1 MYGGRVRT
9 TIFGKSQI
17 RPMKKLFSLYIF
29 CFFCHMA
36 TAQMVEKSVKGTFL
50 LENATIET
58 VANGQQTGSVLIQD
72 GMIKGVGSNLSGVPG
87 DATRIDC
94 NGMTIYP
101 GFIDGGTRLGLS
113 EVGSVSL
120 TQDYREMG
128 DFTPHM
134 KALTAVNPNSVSIP
148 VTRVNGVTTVLAVPS
163 GGKFAGQ
170 AALIDLHGYTPDQM
184 FAGFETAVLYFPSTG
199 KRGRWDRRSEEDI
212 KKDSEKSMKKLND
225 VWKSAQQF
233 VKIKNDATYNPQM
246 EALRTIVEGKQKLLV
261 EVNKKAD
268 ILQAIAWCNKN
279 KIAPIFTGVAEGW
292 RVTDSL
298 VKYKIPVIT
307 GPVLRNPARD
317 SDKYDAAYTNA
328 GKMLAAGVKV
338 AIKTDETENVRNLPF
353 HAGFAAA
360 YGMGK
365 EAALRAITLTPAEIF
380 GLADKYGSIEEG
392 KVANLFIADGDPFE
406 MKTTIKHL
414 FIRGYKVPME
424 SRHTLLHDEFL
435 ERDPGLRQ

>member
-1 MYGGRVRT
+1 
-9 TIFGKSQI
+9 
-17 RPMKKLFSLYIF
+17 MKKLLSLYILCLV
-29 CFFCHMA
+29 CF
-36 TAQMVEKSVKGTFL
+36 TSSSAQQIEKSVKGTFL

-72 GMIKGVGSNLSGVPG
+72 GIIKQVGSNLTGLSSDV
-87 DATRIDC
+87 TKIDC
-94 NGMTIYP
+94 SGMTIYP

-148 VTRVNGVTTVLAVPS
+148 VTRVNGVTTVLAVPA

-199 KRGRWDRRSEEDI
+199 KRGRWDRRSAEDI
-212 KKDSEKSMKKLND
+212 KKDAEKSMKQLND
-225 VWKSAQQF
+225 IWKATLQYT
-233 VKIKNDATYNPQM
+233 KINNTDSYNPQM
-246 EALRTIVEGKQKLLV
+246 EALKPIANGKQKLLV
-261 EVNKKAD
+261 QVNKKDD
-268 ILQAIAWCNKN
+268 ILQAIAWCVKH
-279 KIAPIFTGVAEGW
+279 KIDPIFTGVAEGW
-292 RVTDSL
+292 RVADSL
-298 VKYKIPVIT
+298 VKYNIPVIT
-307 GPVLRNPARD
+307 GPVLRNPSRD
-317 SDKYDAAYTNA
+317 SDKYDASYTNA
-328 GKMLAAGVKV
+328 GKMLAKGVKV

-353 HAGFAAA
+353 HAGFAAT

-380 GLADKYGSIEEG
+380 GIGDKYGSIEEG
-392 KVANLFIADGDPFE
+392 KVANLFVADGDPFE
-406 MKTTIKHL
+406 MKTNIKYL
-414 FIRGYKVPME
+414 FIRGWKVPIE
-424 SRHTLLHDEFL
+424 SRHTLLYNEFL

>member
-1 MYGGRVRT
+1 
-9 TIFGKSQI
+9 
-17 RPMKKLFSLYIF
+17 MKKIFSIYIF
-29 CFFCHMA
+29 TVLCLFCS
-36 TAQMVEKSVKGTFL
+36 AQQIEKSVNGSFL

-58 VANGQQTGSVLIQD
+58 VANGQQSGSVLIQD
-72 GMIKGVGSNLSGVPG
+72 GMIKAVGQNITGVPS
-87 DATRIDC
+87 DAMRIDC
-94 NGMTIYP
+94 SGLTIYP

-199 KRGRWDRRSEEDI
+199 KRGRWDRRSEDDI
-212 KKDSEKSMKKLND
+212 KKDAEKSMKQLND
-225 VWKSAQQF
+225 IWKNAKQYS
-233 VKIKNDATYNPQM
+233 KITNDAMYNPQM
-246 EALRTIVEGKQKLLV
+246 ESLKSIVNGKQKLLV
-261 EVNKKAD
+261 QVNKKAD

-279 KIAPIFTGVAEGW
+279 EISPIFTGMAEGW

-298 VKYKIPVIT
+298 VKYDIPVVT
-307 GPVLRNPARD
+307 GPVLRNPSRD
-317 SDKYDAAYTNA
+317 SDKYDASYTNP

-365 EAALRAITLTPAEIF
+365 EEALRAITLTPAEIF
-380 GLADKYGSIEEG
+380 GLGDKYGSIEEG

-414 FIRGYKVPME
+414 FIRGWKVPME

>member
-1 MYGGRVRT
+1 
-9 TIFGKSQI
+9 
-17 RPMKKLFSLYIF
+17 MKKIFSIYIF
-29 CFFCHMA
+29 TVLCLFCS
-36 TAQMVEKSVKGTFL
+36 AQQIEKSVNGSFL

-58 VANGQQTGSVLIQD
+58 VANGQQSGSVLIQD
-72 GMIKGVGSNLSGVPG
+72 GMIKAVGQNITGVPS
-87 DATRIDC
+87 DAMRIDC
-94 NGMTIYP
+94 SGLTIYP

-199 KRGRWDRRSEEDI
+199 KRGRWDRRSEDDI
-212 KKDSEKSMKKLND
+212 KKDAEKSMKQLND
-225 VWKSAQQF
+225 IWKNAKQYS
-233 VKIKNDATYNPQM
+233 KITNDAMYNPQM
-246 EALRTIVEGKQKLLV
+246 ESLKSILNGKQKLLV
-261 EVNKKAD
+261 QVNKKAD

-279 KIAPIFTGVAEGW
+279 EISPIFTGMAEGW

-298 VKYKIPVIT
+298 VKYDIPVVT
-307 GPVLRNPARD
+307 GPVLRNPSRD
-317 SDKYDAAYTNA
+317 SDKYDASYTNP

-365 EAALRAITLTPAEIF
+365 EEALRAITLTPAEIF
-380 GLADKYGSIEEG
+380 GLGDKYGSIEEG

-414 FIRGYKVPME
+414 FIRGWKVPME

>member
-1 MYGGRVRT
+1 
-9 TIFGKSQI
+9 
-17 RPMKKLFSLYIF
+17 MKKLFSIYIF
-29 CFFCHMA
+29 SLFCLLG
-36 TAQMVEKSVKGTFL
+36 TAQQIEKSVKGTFL

-58 VANGQQTGSVLIQD
+58 VANGQQSGSVLIQD
-72 GMIKGVGSNLSGVPG
+72 GMIKSIGKNLTGVPR
-87 DATRIDC
+87 DAVRIDC
-94 NGMTIYP
+94 TGLTIYP

-184 FAGFETAVLYFPSTG
+184 YAGFETAVLYFPSTG
-199 KRGRWDRRSEEDI
+199 KRSRWDRRSEEDI
-212 KKDSEKSMKKLND
+212 KKDAEKSMKQLND
-225 VWKSAQQF
+225 IWKSAKQYS
-233 VKIKNDATYNPQM
+233 KITNNAAYNPQM
-246 EALRTIVEGKQKLLV
+246 EALKPIVEGNAKLLV
-261 EVNKKAD
+261 QVNKKAD

-279 KIAPIFTGVAEGW
+279 NISPIFTGMAEGW

-298 VKYKIPVIT
+298 VKYNIPVVT
-307 GPVLRNPARD
+307 GPVLRNPSRD
-317 SDKYDAAYTNA
+317 SDKYDASYTNP

-353 HAGFAAA
+353 HAGFAAT

-365 EAALRAITLTPAEIF
+365 EEALRAITLTPAEIF

-406 MKTTIKHL
+406 MKTTIQYL
-414 FIRGYKVPME
+414 FIRGWKVPME

-435 ERDPGLRQ
+435 KRDPGLRQ